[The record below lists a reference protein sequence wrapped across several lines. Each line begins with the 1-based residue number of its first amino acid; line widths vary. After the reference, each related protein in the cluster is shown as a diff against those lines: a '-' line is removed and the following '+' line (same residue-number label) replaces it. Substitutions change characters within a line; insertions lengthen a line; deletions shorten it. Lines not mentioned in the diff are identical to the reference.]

1 MIRQITPT
9 DYPRL
14 LQIWESAV
22 LATHDFLKKE
32 DFSYYKE
39 NLPTYFSF
47 VSLWG
52 YESEGQLVG
61 FMGLAENSLEMLFID
76 AAIRGQGIGK
86 KLLDYAIQNEGIT
99 QVEVNEQNGQAV
111 GFYEYMGFQVQSRAA
126 LDGQGKP
133 YPILK
138 MSLGV

>member
-1 MIRQITPT
+1 MIRQLTPT

-14 LQIWESAV
+14 LEIWESAV
-22 LATHDFLKKE
+22 LATHDFLKEE
-32 DFSYYKE
+32 DFAYYKE

-52 YESEGQLVG
+52 YEYQGQLVG
-61 FMGLAENSLEMLFID
+61 FMGLAENNLEMLFID

-86 KLLDYAIQNEGIT
+86 KLLDYAIQNERIT
-99 QVEVNEQNGQAV
+99 QVEVNEQNEQAV
-111 GFYEYMGFQVQSRAA
+111 GFYQYMGFKTKSRAA

-138 MSLGV
+138 MSLDL